1 MRWLGLAC
9 FAILLAAC
17 AAPRDAA
24 TGAATYADGVANSPD
39 TVDLRIGETYQRL
52 RILHPAGPEKA
63 VLVLLAGGD
72 GHLDIHAD
80 GSIRIAGNFL
90 VRTREQWAAQ
100 GFLVIIPDTP
110 ADHPSLFRSR
120 TSDFYRGILQG
131 IVAHARSVSDRPIWL
146 MGTSAGTPGA
156 LFGAASLGDA
166 VHGAVVS
173 SSITVP
179 SANDPGTVFSVG
191 LDRIRQP
198 VLIQYHTD
206 DRCPVTPP
214 GNAPRIKAA
223 LSSAAAVELQSFSGG
238 LPPAS
243 SACEARAQHG
253 FYGIESQV
261 VDAASRWMLSH

>member
-1 MRWLGLAC
+1 MRWLLLAC
-9 FAILLAAC
+9 SAVLLAAC
-17 AAPRDAA
+17 AAQRDMA

-39 TVDLRIGETYQRL
+39 TVDLRIGGTYQRL
-52 RILHPAGPEKA
+52 RILRPTGPEKA
-63 VLVLLAGGD
+63 VLVLLTGGD
-72 GHLDIHAD
+72 GHLDIRAD
-80 GSIRIAGNFL
+80 GTIRIAGNFL
-90 VRTREQWAAQ
+90 VRTREQWAAE

-110 ADHPSLFRSR
+110 ADHRSLFRYR

-131 IVAHARSVSDRPIWL
+131 IVAHARGLSDKPIWL

-166 VHGAVVS
+166 VHGVAVS
-173 SSITVP
+173 SAITLP
-179 SANDPGTVFSVG
+179 SGNDPDTVFSIG

-198 VLIQYHTD
+198 VLIQYHTGD
-206 DRCPVTPP
+206 QCFVTPP

-223 LSSAAAVELQSFSGG
+223 LTGAGTVELQSFSGG

-243 SACEARAQHG
+243 SACEARAPHG

-261 VDAASRWMLSH
+261 VEAASRWMLVH